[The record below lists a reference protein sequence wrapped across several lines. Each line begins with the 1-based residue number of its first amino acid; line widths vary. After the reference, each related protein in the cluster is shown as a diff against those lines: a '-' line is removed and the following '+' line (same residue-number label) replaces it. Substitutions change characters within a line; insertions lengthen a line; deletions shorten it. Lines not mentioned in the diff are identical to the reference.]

1 MKTKTSATD
10 EYDKTDKEE
19 FRIRILVNLE
29 ALEQLK
35 CLLIRLICVHP
46 WLILDPQR
54 KYDFHRNC

>member
-35 CLLIRLICVHP
+35 
-46 WLILDPQR
+46 
-54 KYDFHRNC
+54 